1 MQEGYL
7 TLQWTEADQ
16 RAMPALSDK
25 YKVCQCIENNNE
37 CTICVYAYIRS
48 SAESWIPTV
57 VLYTIYVNDG

>member
-1 MQEGYL
+1 L

-37 CTICVYAYIRS
+37 CINLRICVSQELRKQLNPNGGTSY
-48 SAESWIPTV
+48 
-57 VLYTIYVNDG
+57 N